1 MGKAICCLLLI
12 AMVFRNHAVVVDI
25 KARGAKGDGKTDD
38 GPVIQKAWKEACA
51 GGPSPSSVL
60 IPPGTYMAYPP
71 ILFSGPCKGP
81 VEIKANGA
89 TIKAPPELAR
99 LKSNSWIAFQ
109 YIDRLSVIGGTFDG
123 QGHEAWKNQKCA
135 DTALSCQMPVNLR
148 FSFVKNS
155 LLKGI
160 TSVNS
165 KYFHMVIFA
174 CDNIN
179 IEHATIDTPG
189 NSLNTDGIHIGHTNG
204 LNITNSNIKS
214 GDDCISIGDGSKNV
228 HIEKLTCGPGHGISI
243 GSLGKYANEQPVQG
257 IWIKNCTITGTI
269 ISGVRIKSWPG
280 PTSTSGTATDI
291 HFEDI
296 IMNNVENPIL
306 IDQQYCPSNRCNKAS
321 PSKVKISNVCF
332 KKIRGT
338 SATNVAVKMDCSQ
351 GLPCEN
357 VEVSDIHLTYN
368 GARGGGA
375 GAISECSYVKPKVM
389 AKNIP
394 PACPGYS

>member
-12 AMVFRNHAVVVDI
+12 AMVFRSHAVVVDI

-38 GPVIQKAWKEACA
+38 GPVIEKAWKEACA

-99 LKSNSWIAFQ
+99 LKSDSWIAFQ

-135 DTALSCQMPVNLR
+135 DTAFSCQMPVNLR

-204 LNITNSNIKS
+204 FNITNSNIKS

-269 ISGVRIKSWPG
+269 ISGVRRIKSWPG
-280 PTSTSGTATDI
+280 PTSTPGTTTDI

-332 KKIRGT
+332 KKIRG
-338 SATNVAVKMDCSQ
+338 
-351 GLPCEN
+351 
-357 VEVSDIHLTYN
+357 
-368 GARGGGA
+368 GGA